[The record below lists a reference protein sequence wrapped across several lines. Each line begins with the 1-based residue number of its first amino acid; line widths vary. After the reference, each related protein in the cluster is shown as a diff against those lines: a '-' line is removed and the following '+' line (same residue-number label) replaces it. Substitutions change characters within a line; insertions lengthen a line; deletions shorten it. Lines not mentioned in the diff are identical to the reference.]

1 MSVYTVMYV
10 QFLVF
15 LFDKHDWQSLNK
27 SEFVSS
33 LQMGSVGLIGGNE
46 DRFMKTLGVLLHH
59 WLPPRYPKNR
69 DISAGK
75 DN

>member
-1 MSVYTVMYV
+1 MLASNEVAV
-10 QFLVF
+10 QMKVCHKRQLSTPRFF
-15 LFDKHDWQSLNK
+15 H
-27 SEFVSS
+27 EFVSS